1 VDDVRHDHPTFDGK
15 TRYRCMLVGLD
26 DASMRACTAAIMP
39 LDAVKMRD
47 VKEACAKLSE
57 ILPLIV
63 VVAEDAPPAGMP
75 ELRELAG
82 ACGAE
87 MVAVARP
94 VDGPSLGLRILEA
107 LHKAESRR
115 VPR

>member
-1 VDDVRHDHPTFDGK
+1 MKQTLDGR

-26 DASMRACTAAIMP
+26 DASMRTCTQAVAP

-47 VKEACAKLSE
+47 VREACAKLSE

-63 VVAEDAPPAGMP
+63 VVPEDAPPAGMP
-75 ELRELAG
+75 ELVDLAG

-87 MVAVARP
+87 LLTVARP
-94 VDGPSLGLRILEA
+94 VDGPTLGLRILEA